1 VIIDISYYQKP
12 ELINYDKLALQIDGA
27 ILRVGY
33 GTGAPGKFEGADPAF
48 ERHYDEFHKR
58 GIPVGAYHYITE
70 YQPIE
75 EQARLFIDTVRGKE
89 MELGYWCDVEL
100 EDGADQLSGDT
111 VIRWME
117 LVEAELGRVGIYT
130 GQWCWYRIM
139 GSEYARYS
147 DRLLWMSAYTES
159 PDRWIPI
166 GWDDYYLWQYT
177 STGKLD
183 GYVAWDKELQK
194 YVLGNL
200 DMSKRGQMYPNKL
213 VYPIDP
219 ATRISQKFG
228 ANPGW
233 YPTSKGHNG
242 IDWAAAVG
250 TPVYAMQDGVVIIA
264 EERQE
269 KSGYG
274 RQVRIQHNEGIS
286 IYGHLSKLMVSKN
299 DTVKAGQQIGLSG
312 GNTDDPCSGFST
324 GPHLHAEY
332 RLTSGAPQVP
342 GGYVYNAIDILPL
355 LTVVDY
361 KEVDPLYRV
370 RVTIPNLLIRSG
382 AGASYPVVKRYASGE
397 YDVYE
402 EQNGYGRIGDGRWIA
417 LEYTEKVGE
426 LTLEERVTA
435 LEDRIEKLEALHG

>member
-1 VIIDISYYQKP
+1 MIIDISYHQRP
-12 ELINYDKLALQIDGA
+12 ESIDYDKIASQIDGA
-27 ILRVGY
+27 ILRAAY

-48 ERHYDEFHKR
+48 SRHYHELHSR
-58 GIPVGAYHYITE
+58 GVPIGAYHYITE
-70 YQPIE
+70 YQPIDD
-75 EQARLFIDTVRGKE
+75 QARLFLDTVRGKD

-100 EDGADQLSGDT
+100 ESGAERLTAKS
-111 VIRWME
+111 VNRWME
-117 LVEAELGRVGIYT
+117 LVEAELGRCGIYT
-130 GQWCWYRIM
+130 GRWTWKPIM
-139 GSEYARYS
+139 GDEYARYA
-147 DRLLWMSAYTES
+147 DRPLWMSAYTAS
-159 PDRWIPI
+159 PDPYIPH
-166 GWDDYYLWQYT
+166 GWDRYDLWQYT
-177 STGKLD
+177 SSGHLD
-183 GYVAWDKELQK
+183 GYT
-194 YVLGNL
+194 GNL
-200 DMSKRGQMYPNKL
+200 DMSKRGQMYPNIL

-274 RQVRIQHNEGIS
+274 RQVRIQHNEGMS

-402 EQNGYGRIGDGRWIA
+402 EKNGYGRIGAGRWIA
-417 LEYTEKVGE
+417 LEYTQKLGA

-435 LEDRIEKLEALHG
+435 LEKAVFGE

>member
-1 VIIDISYYQKP
+1 MIIDISYYQKP

-48 ERHYDEFHKR
+48 ETHYDELHKR
-58 GIPVGAYHYITE
+58 GVPLGAYHYITE
-70 YQPIE
+70 YQDID
-75 EQARLFIDTVRGKE
+75 EQARLFLDTVRGKE
-89 MELGYWCDVEL
+89 MKLGYWCDVEL
-100 EDGADQLSGDT
+100 ESGADRLTAKS

-117 LVEAELGRVGIYT
+117 LVEAELGRCGIYT
-130 GQWCWYRIM
+130 GRWTWKPIM
-139 GSEYARYS
+139 GDEYARFA
-147 DRLLWMSAYTES
+147 DRPLWMSAYTAS
-159 PDRWIPI
+159 PEPYIPH
-166 GWDDYYLWQYT
+166 GWERYDLWQYT
-177 STGKLD
+177 SSGRLD
-183 GYVAWDKELQK
+183 GYA
-194 YVLGNL
+194 GNL
-200 DMSKRGQMYPNKL
+200 DMSKRGTMYPNKL

-324 GPHLHAEY
+324 GAHLHAEY

-342 GGYVYNAIDILPL
+342 GGYAYGAIDLLPL
-355 LTVVDY
+355 LTVADY
-361 KEVDPLYRV
+361 EEVEPLYRV
-370 RVTIPNLLIRSG
+370 RVTIPDLLIRSG
-382 AGASYPVVKRYASGE
+382 AGRNYPVVYRYATGE

-402 EQNGYGRIGDGRWIA
+402 EVNGYGRIGVGRWIA
-417 LEYTEKVGE
+417 LEYTQKLGA

-435 LEDRIEKLEALHG
+435 LEKAVFGE

>member
-1 VIIDISYYQKP
+1 MQ
-12 ELINYDKLALQIDGA
+12 
-27 ILRVGY
+27 
-33 GTGAPGKFEGADPAF
+33 
-48 ERHYDEFHKR
+48 
-58 GIPVGAYHYITE
+58 
-70 YQPIE
+70 
-75 EQARLFIDTVRGKE
+75 
-89 MELGYWCDVEL
+89 LGYWCDVEV
-100 EDGADQLSGDT
+100 EKNADKLTARS

-117 LVEAELGRVGIYT
+117 LVEAEVGRCGIYV
-130 GQWCWYRIM
+130 GFYGWHDIM
-139 GSEYARYS
+139 GAEAHRYA
-147 DRLLWMSAYTES
+147 DRKLWLAAYVKD
-159 PDRWIPI
+159 PMDYIP
-166 GWDDYYLWQYT
+166 GDWLNYDLWQYT

-274 RQVRIQHNEGIS
+274 RQVRIQHNEGMS

-342 GGYVYNAIDILPL
+342 GGFAYGAIDMLPL
-355 LTVVDY
+355 LTGTFTPPEPEQV
-361 KEVDPLYRV
+361 LYRV
-370 RVTIPNLLIRSG
+370 RVTIPDLLIRSG
-382 AGASYPVVKRYASGE
+382 AGRNYPVVYRYASGE
-397 YDVYE
+397 YDIFE
-402 EQNGYGRIGDGRWIA
+402 EKNGYGRIGAGRWIA
-417 LEYTEKVGE
+417 LEYTQKLGT

-435 LEDRIEKLEALHG
+435 LEKAVFGD

>member
-1 VIIDISYYQKP
+1 
-12 ELINYDKLALQIDGA
+12 
-27 ILRVGY
+27 
-33 GTGAPGKFEGADPAF
+33 
-48 ERHYDEFHKR
+48 
-58 GIPVGAYHYITE
+58 
-70 YQPIE
+70 
-75 EQARLFIDTVRGKE
+75 
-89 MELGYWCDVEL
+89 
-100 EDGADQLSGDT
+100 
-111 VIRWME
+111 ME
-117 LVEAELGRVGIYT
+117 LVEAEIGRVGIYT
-130 GQWCWYRIM
+130 GRWTWKPIM
-139 GSEYARYS
+139 GDEYARFA
-147 DRLLWMSAYTES
+147 DRPLWMSAYTAS
-159 PDRWIPI
+159 PEPYIPH
-166 GWDDYYLWQYT
+166 GWERYDLWQYT
-177 STGKLD
+177 SSGHLD
-183 GYVAWDKELQK
+183 GYT
-194 YVLGNL
+194 GNL

-417 LEYTEKVGE
+417 LKYTERIGAS
-426 LTLEERVTA
+426 LEERVTA
-435 LEDRIEKLEALHG
+435 LEKAVFG